1 MLDPVSLSVAL
12 ISAVGTIIIGIIQ
25 LLNNGLSCSGSNCCT
40 FSSSSTD
47 VHDNETV
54 QIRKSNS

>member
-1 MLDPVSLSVAL
+1 MLDPVSLSIAL

-25 LLNNGLSCSGSNCCT
+25 LLNSGLNCTSSSCCT

-47 VHDNETV
+47 VHDNKNV
-54 QIRKSNS
+54 NLK